1 MRPVAKGSQ
10 PAVVKMALP
19 LVVRSRISRLS
30 DLPEPVPDVQRFGAT
45 EPSRRPAEITGSA
58 TRQT

>member
-45 EPSRRPAEITGSA
+45 EPSRRPAE
-58 TRQT
+58 